1 MSHVAATTGATIAAQ
16 SAASAL
22 ANAIKASGAI
32 VRVEPD
38 AFLEVLARC
47 EAPLVVV
54 CETKSFFSTSNQY
67 LTSYRGFIF
76 CAKSPAP
83 LTIPDWC
90 EVVRSKSVWVPA

>member
-1 MSHVAATTGATIAAQ
+1 MSHVAATTGATAAAT
-16 SAASAL
+16 AAAAL

-38 AFLEVLARC
+38 AFLEVVARC

-54 CETKSFFSTSNQY
+54 CETKSFFTTSNQY

-76 CAKSPAP
+76 CAKSPTP
-83 LTIPDWC
+83 LMIPDWC
-90 EVVRSKSVWVPA
+90 EVIRSKSIWVPA

>member
-1 MSHVAATTGATIAAQ
+1 MSHAAATAGATAAA
-16 SAASAL
+16 SAAAAL

-47 EAPLVVV
+47 EAPLVVA

-76 CAKSPAP
+76 CTKSPAP

-90 EVVRSKSVWVPA
+90 EVVRAKSVWVPA

>member
-1 MSHVAATTGATIAAQ
+1 MNAGAMAGATTGASVAA
-16 SAASAL
+16 AAAI

-38 AFLEVLARC
+38 AFLEVLARA
-47 EAPLVVV
+47 ETPLVIAN
-54 CETKSFFSTSNQY
+54 EHKAFFKVSHQY

-76 CAKSPAP
+76 HAKSSTP

-90 EVVRSKSVWVPA
+90 EVINAKNIWIPM